1 MKRSAIKMGI
11 HTFLKKIA
19 ILQRTKRF
27 HYTLLLVMLIIG
39 EPFLMVRTAP
49 AFADSP
55 KVKGIITAGS
65 LGGTTATSYSV
76 SGTPGSIVTYPMPFI
91 SNDLRGTAAG
101 WNISITSTTLTG
113 SAGTMPAGVSTI
125 IGTTATCTTP
135 GTCSNDILTNTIT
148 GPVALPS
155 ALETAPPAVKFF
167 GTPASTGAGTYTVI
181 PIISVSIPGGTLI
194 GIYSST
200 VTLTI
205 SAI

>member
-1 MKRSAIKMGI
+1 MLYRAKY
-11 HTFLKKIA
+11 
-19 ILQRTKRF
+19 F
-27 HYTLLLVMLIIG
+27 HHSLLLMLLIIEG
-39 EPFLMVRTAP
+39 ILLSKATTP
-49 AFADSP
+49 AFAGSP
-55 KVKGIITAGS
+55 TVTGTIMVGS
-65 LGGTTATSYSV
+65 LGGTTATSYSFT
-76 SGTPGSIVTYPMPFI
+76 GTPGSTITYPMPFI

-101 WNISITSTTLTG
+101 WNISITSTTLT
-113 SAGTMPAGVSTI
+113 SSSGTIPAGVSTI

-155 ALETAPPAVKFF
+155 ALGTTPPAVKFF
-167 GTPASTGAGTYTVI
+167 GTLASTGAGTYTVI

>member
-1 MKRSAIKMGI
+1 MLYRAKY
-11 HTFLKKIA
+11 
-19 ILQRTKRF
+19 F
-27 HYTLLLVMLIIG
+27 HHSLLLMLLIIG
-39 EPFLMVRTAP
+39 GILLSEATTP

-55 KVKGIITAGS
+55 TVKGIITAGS

-76 SGTPGSIVTYPMPFI
+76 TGTPGSTVTYPMPFI

-113 SAGTMPAGVSTI
+113 SDGTMPTGVSTI
-125 IGTTATCTTP
+125 IGTTAICTTS

-148 GPVALPS
+148 GPIALPS

-181 PIISVSIPGGTLI
+181 PIISVFIPGGTLI